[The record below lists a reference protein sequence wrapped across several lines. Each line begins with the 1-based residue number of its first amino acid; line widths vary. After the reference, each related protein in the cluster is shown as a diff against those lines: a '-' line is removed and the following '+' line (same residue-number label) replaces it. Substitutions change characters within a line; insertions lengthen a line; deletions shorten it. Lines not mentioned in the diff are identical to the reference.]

1 MTDKEAYL
9 QKMQAKLDEWDANIN
24 ALKAKASGASA
35 DAQIELNK
43 QVDDLNSERNEMKQ
57 KYEALKD
64 ASEDAWED
72 IRNGAESAWDRV
84 TLSFNN
90 AIDRFK

>member
-1 MTDKEAYL
+1 MTNKEAHL

-24 ALKAKASGASA
+24 TMKAKASGASA

-43 QVDDLNSERNEMKQ
+43 QVDDLKSERSEMKQ
-57 KYEALKD
+57 KYEELKD

-72 IRNGAESAWDRV
+72 IRDGAEAAWDRV
-84 TLSFNN
+84 ALSFKN
-90 AIDRFK
+90 AKDRFK

>member
-1 MTDKEAYL
+1 MSDKEAYL

-24 ALKAKASGASA
+24 ALKAKTSGASA

-43 QVDDLNSERNEMKQ
+43 QVESLQSERNEMNQ
-57 KYEALKD
+57 KYKELKD

-72 IRNGAESAWDRV
+72 IRDGAEAAWGRATD
-84 TLSFNN
+84 SFKN

>member
-24 ALKAKASGASA
+24 ALKAKTSGANA

-43 QVDDLNSERNEMKQ
+43 QVDNLKSERNEMKQ
-57 KYEALKD
+57 KYEELKD

-72 IRNGAESAWDRV
+72 IRDGAESAWDRV